1 MMAAQEQVRQRPG
14 QVDRHGGRRS
24 AETGFFATIFDEQ
37 RVSMNIRQSG
47 RRRGRNNGG
56 NNRPQGGGGNR
67 GGHDSGNRIDSRTRG
82 NAAQMIEK
90 YKNLARDAQLSGDRV
105 QTEYY
110 LQFADHYFR
119 VLMDFR
125 ARQEEGRP
133 QGQGQ
138 DRWQS
143 RIEGVE
149 NFDGRD
155 DMDPMDSDGSQGDD
169 GTAGEEDG
177 DDRAPRR
184 DGRDNRYDGRDS
196 RFEGRNDREDRG
208 GRGPRPD
215 RGPRGERGDRA
226 PRDDRDQRDFRRERT
241 PREERGEREE
251 GDSAPAPARAPKAA
265 ANEDAA
271 VPRGRGRR
279 PRQPAADQG
288 EAVIDSAVLP
298 PAIARPA
305 ATAAEGDEGEAA
317 APKVRRPRRTLA
329 PRDTG
334 AEAAE

>member
-1 MMAAQEQVRQRPG
+1 
-14 QVDRHGGRRS
+14 
-24 AETGFFATIFDEQ
+24 
-37 RVSMNIRQSG
+37 MNIRQSG

-56 NNRPQGGGGNR
+56 NNRPQGGGNR

-125 ARQEEGRP
+125 ARQEESRP

-138 DRWQS
+138 DRWQN

-155 DMDPMDSDGSQGDD
+155 DIDPMDLDGGPADDD
-169 GTAGEEDG
+169 GGDEDG

-184 DGRDNRYDGRDS
+184 DDRSERSDRGDRQDRGPRQDRGNRDGNRAPRDDRS
-196 RFEGRNDREDRG
+196 PREDRG
-208 GRGPRPD
+208 GRDD
-215 RGPRGERGDRA
+215 RGNRDDRGGRDVRRDRGDRPQRVPEAGDGAADRDERPAAEPRGEVRA
-226 PRDDRDQRDFRRERT
+226 RL
-241 PREERGEREE
+241 
-251 GDSAPAPARAPKAA
+251 
-265 ANEDAA
+265 
-271 VPRGRGRR
+271 RR
-279 PRQPAADQG
+279 PRAVQEDAGD
-288 EAVIDSAVLP
+288 AVIDTAVLP

-305 ATAAEGDEGEAA
+305 SKDVADDGANADAP

-329 PRDTG
+329 ARDTG